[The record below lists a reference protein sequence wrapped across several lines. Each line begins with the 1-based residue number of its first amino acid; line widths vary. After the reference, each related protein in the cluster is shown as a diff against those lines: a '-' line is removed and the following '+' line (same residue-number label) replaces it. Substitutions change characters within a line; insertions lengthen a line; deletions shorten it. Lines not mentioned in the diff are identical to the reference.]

1 MGRARLTTSIGWTKA
16 AGQPSTTSLALV
28 YLRPPRWP
36 IWLVGVVAAF
46 GAVEAA
52 TRRDAQLS
60 LRCDHRAG
68 HPQRRHP
75 ALSILAACAGAGVG
89 RARDLDDLR
98 QPARGLWRVV
108 RVAR

>member
-52 TRRDAQLS
+52 TRRDMRNYLYDVTIALAILNAAILLYQFWLLALVLVLVGLVILMICDN
-60 LRCDHRAG
+60 LREVFG
-68 HPQRRHP
+68 
-75 ALSILAACAGAGVG
+75 G
-89 RARDLDDLR
+89 
-98 QPARGLWRVV
+98 
-108 RVAR
+108 